1 MTDFAKKRCIPCEGN
16 VPPLTLPQARDLM
29 QHIPGWSLSEDGASI
44 TKDYTFANFDETMQF
59 VNMVAELAE
68 TEGHHPD
75 MQVGYGKL
83 HLTLTTHAIGG
94 LSENDVILAAKINE
108 LGAGS

>member
-29 QHIPGWSLSEDGASI
+29 EHIPGWTLSADGSSI
-44 TKDYTFANFDETMQF
+44 AREYQFKDFDETMQF
-59 VNMVAELAE
+59 ANMVAELAE

-75 MQVGYGKL
+75 MQISWGKL
-83 HLTLTTHAIGG
+83 GLTLTTHAIGG
-94 LSENDVILAAKINE
+94 LSENDIILAAKINE
-108 LGAGS
+108 LQDA

>member
-16 VPPLTLPQARDLM
+16 VPPLTLPQARDFM
-29 QHIPGWSLSEDGASI
+29 QHIPGWALSEDGASI
-44 TKDYTFANFDETMQF
+44 WREYAFKNFDETMEF

-75 MQVGYGKL
+75 MQVSYGKVRFD
-83 HLTLTTHAIGG
+83 LTTHAIGG
-94 LSENDVILAAKINE
+94 LSENDIILAAKISE
-108 LGAGS
+108 LQL

>member
-1 MTDFAKKRCIPCEGN
+1 MTDFAKKRCIPCEDGN

-29 QHIPGWSLSEDGASI
+29 EHVPGWALSADGVSI
-44 TKDYTFANFDETMQF
+44 SRAYEFKDFDETMQF

-75 MQVGYGKL
+75 MEVGYGRLKL
-83 HLTLTTHAIGG
+83 VLSTHAIGG
-94 LSENDVILAAKINE
+94 LSENDFILAAKINQLSE
-108 LGAGS
+108 I